1 MEENFEKKVE
11 TNVEKTFEE
20 KLMDEYVGG
29 DYKKFSSNA
38 NWISAVVGQMV
49 GPVWFFYRKAP
60 LLGFLFMFITYIVG
74 SIATAIELEEAS
86 WIMFLIYLVATNK
99 LYTWHVKNKV
109 NKIMNDVNL
118 TEDEMLEVARK
129 KGGKSKL
136 AAIIYA
142 LLFIGYVALMMYVM
156 VALMTM

>member
-1 MEENFEKKVE
+1 M
-11 TNVEKTFEE
+11 
-20 KLMDEYVGG
+20 
-29 DYKKFSSNA
+29 
-38 NWISAVVGQMV
+38 GQMV

-129 KGGKSKL
+129 KGGNSRRPKGDGSYKRL
-136 AAIIYA
+136 S
-142 LLFIGYVALMMYVM
+142 LPC
-156 VALMTM
+156 TC

>member
-86 WIMFLIYLVATNK
+86 WIMFLT
-99 LYTWHVKNKV
+99 KNFP
-109 NKIMNDVNL
+109 
-118 TEDEMLEVARK
+118 EVLPPVR
-129 KGGKSKL
+129 
-136 AAIIYA
+136 
-142 LLFIGYVALMMYVM
+142 
-156 VALMTM
+156 